1 MALRLSRVYLF
12 SFCLIG
18 LNDGSI
24 LNLCSITFLGS
35 WTYLMFSIR
44 KIEIVPEESGEL
56 DFLFGVEICA
66 DRVLLLKI
74 GEVGQNFFVGLVI
87 CCPFFLVACV
97 LIGRWLG
104 RG

>member
-1 MALRLSRVYLF
+1 V
-12 SFCLIG
+12 
-18 LNDGSI
+18 
-24 LNLCSITFLGS
+24 
-35 WTYLMFSIR
+35 
-44 KIEIVPEESGEL
+44 ESDEL

-74 GEVGQNFFVGLVI
+74 GEVGQNFFAGLVI
-87 CCPFFLVACV
+87 CCPFFLVVRV

>member
-1 MALRLSRVYLF
+1 V
-12 SFCLIG
+12 
-18 LNDGSI
+18 
-24 LNLCSITFLGS
+24 
-35 WTYLMFSIR
+35 
-44 KIEIVPEESGEL
+44 ESDEL

-87 CCPFFLVACV
+87 CCPFFLVVRV